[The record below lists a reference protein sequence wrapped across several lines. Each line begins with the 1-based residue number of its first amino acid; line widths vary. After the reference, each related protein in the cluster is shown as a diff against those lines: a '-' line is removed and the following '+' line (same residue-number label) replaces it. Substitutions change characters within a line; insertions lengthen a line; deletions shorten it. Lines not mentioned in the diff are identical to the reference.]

1 METQILTPDGIV
13 FQDEVIGLQVPG
25 EQGSFE
31 IKKNHANLISN
42 LDIGRIR
49 AQLNEM
55 ETRYFAVSGGFVEV
69 VDNKIYLLAE
79 AAERDDEI
87 DQQRAEDAKQRAE
100 EHLKDKEMD
109 HERARKA
116 WLRAD
121 NRLKIAAHG

>member
-116 WLRAD
+116 WLRAE

>member
-55 ETRYFAVSGGFVEV
+55 ETQYFAVSGGFVEV

-79 AAERDDEI
+79 AAERNDEI
-87 DQQRAEDAKQRAE
+87 DQQRAENAKERAE

-116 WLRAD
+116 WLRAE